1 MKIQDWFDSLFE
13 VKQKKQTGLT
23 ILGSFLLLILVGNSL
38 FFILTYQKRAYEAFQ
53 VEYTLVKDALNM
65 YMSHADTPPLKEA
78 ISWDKEKDLALF
90 FEENNL
96 SKSASYY
103 YLDLE
108 ALALATKPKKTY
120 ILDVERMVLYTSEF
134 VSFGMRRWHL
144 PGAN

>member
-13 VKQKKQTGLT
+13 VKRKKQTGFT
-23 ILGSFLLLILVGNSL
+23 ILGSFLLLMLVGNSL
-38 FFILTYQKRAYEAFQ
+38 FFLLTYQKRAYEAFQ
-53 VEYTLVKDALNM
+53 VEYALVKDALNM

-78 ISWDKEKDLALF
+78 ISWDKEKDLAIF

-96 SKSASYY
+96 SKSTSYY

-108 ALALATKPKKTY
+108 ALALATKPRKTY